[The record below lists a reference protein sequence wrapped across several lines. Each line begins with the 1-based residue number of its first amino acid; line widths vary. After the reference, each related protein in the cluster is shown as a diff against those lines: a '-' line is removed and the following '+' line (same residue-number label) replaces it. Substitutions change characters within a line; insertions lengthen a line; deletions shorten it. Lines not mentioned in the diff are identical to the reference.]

1 MISPGRIRYS
11 WADVTDR
18 HAEIVAEIA
27 VPGRNPIELRIDA
40 LGVDV
45 GVTLN
50 DVEMTES
57 HDTTIRFA
65 NDRTALEA
73 RARIDHAR
81 VPRWWASHVGNGE
94 RTTAVI
100 EPRITGESVLNPLG
114 LDLPIRRH
122 TVETDIPGAISVDQG
137 PSKEVMGRTVVA
149 LDGVDADWIH
159 VDPETT
165 EMAITAT
172 IRNGLP
178 VALPFD
184 DLEYRIAM
192 NGVLVGE
199 GRSRETRIPAKAT
212 TTVETTARF
221 DHETMREWW
230 PTHLRR
236 GERTEVR
243 VDLEATLDAF
253 GSTRRID
260 HRYTDD
266 FETDLLS
273 EESA

>member
-1 MISPGRIRYS
+1 MISPGRIRYT
-11 WADVTDR
+11 WAEITKR
-18 HAEIVAEIA
+18 YAEIVAEIA
-27 VPGRNPIELRIDA
+27 VPGRNPVQLRIDA

-81 VPRWWASHVGNGE
+81 VPRWWAGHVGNGE
-94 RTTAVI
+94 RTTVVI

-122 TVETDIPGAISVDQG
+122 TVETDIPGAISFDDG
-137 PSKEVMGRTVVA
+137 PSKEMMGRTVVA
-149 LDGVDADWIH
+149 LDGVEADWIH

-165 EMAITAT
+165 EMAIAAT

-178 VALPFD
+178 VALPFE
-184 DLEYRIAM
+184 DLQYRIAM
-192 NGVLVGE
+192 NDVLVGR
-199 GRSRETRIPAKAT
+199 GRSRETRIPAKSTA
-212 TTVETTARF
+212 TVETTARF

-236 GERTEVR
+236 DERTEVQ

-253 GSTRRID
+253 GRTRQVD
-260 HRYTDD
+260 YRYSDR
-266 FETDLLS
+266 FETDILS
-273 EESA
+273 DGAE